1 MVNYPLLAYKSAA
14 PDNKEIILVHLA
26 HNMPQRSIH
35 LGNYEFISFVK
46 GNYEEPDTRK
56 EIILLVR
63 DRKRDKIKMLIIFY
77 EPWKSN
83 PSEIKEEIYDVQNSN
98 LFMPTSE

>member
-1 MVNYPLLAYKSAA
+1 M
-14 PDNKEIILVHLA
+14 
-26 HNMPQRSIH
+26 
-35 LGNYEFISFVK
+35 K